1 MITHYLN
8 VFKMKSGDWMEY
20 LSVEEYAQ
28 LRGCTP
34 RYVNQLIA
42 KGKLKT
48 EVITGLR
55 GGRSGE
61 SYRIPLPGIEPK
73 LITKY
78 KRIQKQK
85 EKENN
90 TDIQEEKI
98 IKLDYES
105 ISADDRKEIETWK
118 EILNNWRTFRNGETV
133 TDKAEADAK
142 FVEFANIT
150 YQMNIKVR
158 TLYRKWKAWK
168 EEGEEALIDKRGRH
182 GNHKKALPDYVWDIF
197 ENFYLDQNQRTVSLC
212 IKLTETQLLKN
223 EETEY
228 LPLPSYDTFVRRI
241 EKLPVA
247 VLKYFRL
254 GDKAFYDQCAPY
266 IKRKYDDLL
275 SNDIWVTDNHTFD
288 IFISKN
294 SAPVRVYLTA
304 FMDVRSRKIVGWYVT
319 DAPRSDATIYA
330 LRRGI
335 EKYGIPK
342 MIYSD
347 NGREFLTHD
356 IGGRGF
362 RKTAKTDEHE
372 PMTILQRLGIE
383 FRTALVKNAKAKII
397 ERRFLDVKESF
408 SKLFNAY
415 TGGNVLERPERLKY
429 ITKNAD
435 NLVVIDDF
443 AKFVDI
449 FIEGDLNRTESKADG
464 LFGMCPDEAFAKN
477 LVELRTATDD
487 ELNLMMLRNSRMQK
501 VKRNGVMF
509 KVYDKELWY
518 GNDEILINHLGE
530 SVYFRYNPDDLNSVR
545 VYDDQDRFICAAS
558 LRNQLSYFASKEEIA
573 NEMRANRAIA
583 KVVKG
588 YKKQKDVHT
597 DAELELMIW
606 RAEQERENNYEL
618 NPDVII
624 PMRYQEEVISDR
636 YAEAVGTSEP
646 IDWAKAVERLKAA
659 KNM

>member
-28 LRGCTP
+28 LRGCTHY
-34 RYVNQLIA
+34 YVVKLIQ
-42 KGKLKT
+42 KGEIRA
-48 EVITGLR
+48 EVVNGI
-55 GGRSGE
+55 GGNAGKV
-61 SYRIPLPGIEPK
+61 YRIPLPGIEPK

-182 GNHKKALPDYVWDIF
+182 GNHKKALSDYVWDIF

-435 NLVVIDDF
+435 NLVIIDDF

-449 FIEGDLNRTESKADG
+449 FIEGDLNRTASKADG

-477 LVELRTATDD
+477 LVEMRTATDD

-545 VYDDQDRFICAAS
+545 VYDDQDRFICTAS

-597 DAELELMIW
+597 DAELELMLW